1 MKNIFVYYLAIG
13 LPLLFLAL
21 GSYYSIIN
29 SYTFTILL
37 LIYIT
42 IYRAIVD
49 IERLIVKGL
58 ITKSN
63 RYKLL
68 NSFSYRRKY
77 FKELYFKK

>member
-21 GSYYSIIN
+21 GNNYSILN
-29 SYTFTILL
+29 PYVFTILL
-37 LIYIT
+37 LIYST
-42 IYRAIVD
+42 VYRAIVD
-49 IERLIVKGL
+49 IDRLIVKGL
-58 ITKSN
+58 IAKSN

-77 FKELYFKK
+77 FKELYLKK